1 MRKAI
6 SGSVSGSGSPRVML
20 PMTGLCV
27 NYLRRST
34 RSFEDVQ
41 EDMLAQVRAALL
53 GEERPPEPTLNQR
66 MTALRDQIYEMCEEK
81 GEWAAMPQ
89 ARSQAMHY
97 MKGLHGAA
105 ALRRYCCTLTHLED
119 LDELIA
125 AVFEEQRKA
134 GLDPDDVREVPFP

>member
-1 MRKAI
+1 MIGRGALGAPWLFEQVSAAI
-6 SGSVSGSGSPRVML
+6 
-20 PMTGLCV
+20 
-27 NYLRRST
+27 
-34 RSFEDVQ
+34 
-41 EDMLAQVRAALL
+41 L

-66 MTALRDQIYEMCEEK
+66 MSTLRAQIYEMCEEK

-105 ALRRYCCTLTHLED
+105 ALRRYCCSLTHFVD
-119 LDELIA
+119 LDEPIA
-125 AVFEEQRKA
+125 AAFEEHLKA